1 MARAS
6 QDLDSA
12 FFPEV
17 TFGAPVCAGVPPG
30 PGKRALDPRRLVE
43 QGFGFPF
50 VGPFPLPHR
59 QEVAEA
65 AYLVPGVRGP
75 WAGLGLLGSR
85 PHSRIRDEA
94 RGWRDRSGSLV
105 AFFFEVAFLH
115 CPWGPCWDLAS
126 WTPAARRSCLEV
138 QRGLGCP
145 RKQRSSTPSTP
156 REHPGPVCRPARFR
170 APCRVGVGAVLP
182 GREVCRLSFASSPK
196 TRKWASV
203 CPPHALCPHLRL
215 SAVR

>member
-12 FFPEV
+12 LFPEV
-17 TFGAPVCAGVPPG
+17 TSGAPVCAGVPPG

-65 AYLVPGVRGP
+65 AYLVPGVRGS

-85 PHSRIRDEA
+85 PHPGIRDEA

-126 WTPAARRSCLEV
+126 WTSRRAGAALKFRGCWGARGGSASPRRPHPGSTPGLRAARPDS
-138 QRGLGCP
+138 G
-145 RKQRSSTPSTP
+145 
-156 REHPGPVCRPARFR
+156 HPAGW
-170 APCRVGVGAVLP
+170 G
-182 GREVCRLSFASSPK
+182 
-196 TRKWASV
+196 
-203 CPPHALCPHLRL
+203 
-215 SAVR
+215 